1 MRINAKGLTDVLG
14 SFAKAHGHEVL
25 AALGISGFIGA
36 IVLAANAS
44 PAAQKDICK
53 AEEEK
58 GEPLTK
64 MEMVKVAGKHYIPT
78 AVSAVGATAC
88 IVGST
93 MIENKKFAAIAT
105 LCQITE
111 DNLRGLKNQM
121 INSIGEKKANDI
133 VEEAAASKVSDI
145 RVEENTI
152 VPTKYGESV
161 FYDPWSG
168 NFFGCTKDRVEKAV
182 NAINLRLTGVD
193 FVSLNE
199 FYDELDAPNT
209 QLGNYAGFTSRL
221 GENLNM
227 AYGYGPSKDGRSC
240 TVMDYNVYL
249 EDSYRKMTG
258 IGEVL
263 M

>member
-1 MRINAKGLTDVLG
+1 MKVSTKSLATWLSNFTKE
-14 SFAKAHGHEVL
+14 HGHEML

-36 IVLAANAS
+36 IVLAAKAS
-44 PAAQKDICK
+44 PSAQKDICK

-64 MEMVKVAGKHYIPT
+64 LEAVRVAGKHYIPT
-78 AVSAVGATAC
+78 VVSAAGATAC

-93 MIENKKFAAIAT
+93 VIENKKFAAVAT

-111 DNLRGLKNQM
+111 DNLRGLKAQM
-121 INSIGEKKANDI
+121 VNAIGEKKAEDVI
-133 VEEAAASKVSDI
+133 EEATAKKVADI
-145 RVEENTI
+145 QVDDSMI
-152 VPTKYGESV
+152 IPTKYGESV

-168 NFFGCTKDRVEKAV
+168 NFFGCTKDRVDKAV
-182 NAINLRLTGVD
+182 NAVNLRLTGVD

-209 QLGNYAGFTSRL
+209 QLGNYAGWTSRL
-221 GENLNM
+221 GENLSM
-227 AYGYGPSKDGRSC
+227 TYGYGPSKDGRAC
-240 TVMDYNVYL
+240 TVMDYNIFL
-249 EDSYRKMTG
+249 EDAYRKMSG
-258 IGEVL
+258 VGEVL

>member
-1 MRINAKGLTDVLG
+1 MRINAKGLTDALG
-14 SFAKAHGHEVL
+14 NFAKAHGHEVL

-36 IVLAANAS
+36 IVLAAKAS

-64 MEMVKVAGKHYIPT
+64 VEMAKVAGKHYIPA

-111 DNLRGLKNQM
+111 DNLRSLKNQM
-121 INSIGEKKANDI
+121 INSIGEKKTTDV
-133 VEEAAASKVSDI
+133 VEEATASKVADI
-145 RVEENTI
+145 HVEDSMI
-152 VPTKYGESV
+152 IPTKYGESV

-168 NFFGCTKDRVEKAV
+168 NFFGCTKDRIEKAV
-182 NAINLRLTGVD
+182 NAVNLRLTGVD

-199 FYDELDAPNT
+199 FYDELDVPNT
-209 QLGNYAGFTSRL
+209 QLGNYAGWTSRL
-221 GENLNM
+221 GENLNIT
-227 AYGYGPSKDGRSC
+227 YGYGPSKDGRSC
-240 TVMDYNVYL
+240 TVLDYNIFL
-249 EDSYRKMTG
+249 EEAYRKMTG
-258 IGEVL
+258 VSEVL